1 MSKNPKNKTQ
11 SIQEEEY
18 SFPYHYIPEISEK
31 GFTQVK
37 HWSWGYRYLGGLRV
51 VIDQLNKI
59 SFNSLLDVGCGDG
72 RFLRELHQL
81 YPGKFF
87 VGLDYSARAINLA
100 KAFNPQLDYRCMNIL
115 EEKFV
120 EKFDIVTAI
129 EVLEHIP
136 KNELDTFI
144 DRIIASLKPNSTF
157 ILTVPHK
164 NVPLTDK
171 HFQHFT
177 SDSLKELLSNKFSKI
192 SFIPFDPN
200 SRFFDN
206 FVRITGSKGNYFII
220 TYKKLL
226 TYCFKLYINKYLYS
240 NKESRCKR
248 ICAVCIT

>member
-18 SFPYHYIPEISEK
+18 SFPYHYIPEISEE
-31 GFTQVK
+31 GFSQAK
-37 HWSWGYRYLGGLRV
+37 YWSWGYRYLGGLRV

-72 RFLRELHQL
+72 RFLRELNQL
-81 YPGKFF
+81 YPGNFF

>member
-11 SIQEEEY
+11 NIQEEEY

-31 GFTQVK
+31 GFSQIK

-59 SFNSLLDVGCGDG
+59 SFNSLLDIGCGEG
-72 RFLRELHQL
+72 RFLREVSQL
-81 YPGKFF
+81 YPEKTF
-87 VGLDYSARAINLA
+87 VGLDYSTRAINLA
-100 KAFNPQLDYRCMNIL
+100 KAFNPQLDYRCINIL
-115 EEKFV
+115 KEEFV
-120 EKFDIVTAI
+120 ERFDVVTAI

-136 KNELDTFI
+136 INELDIFI
-144 DRIIASLKPNSTF
+144 ERITTSLRPNSTF

-164 NVPLTDK
+164 NVPLEDK
-171 HFQHFT
+171 HYQHFT
-177 SDSLKELLSNKFSKI
+177 SNSLKELLSDKFSQI

-200 SRFFDN
+200 SRFINNYF
-206 FVRITGSKGNYFII
+206 RIIGGKGNYLII

-240 NKESRCKR
+240 NKESLCKR

>member
-1 MSKNPKNKTQ
+1 MSKTPKNKTQ
-11 SIQEEEY
+11 RIQEEEY
-18 SFPYHYIPEISEK
+18 AFPYHYIPEISEE

-51 VIDQLNKI
+51 AIDQLNKI

-72 RFLRELHQL
+72 RFLRELNQI
-81 YPGKFF
+81 YPGKRL
-87 VGLDYSARAINLA
+87 VGLDYSPQGINFA
-100 KAFNPQLDYRCMNIL
+100 KAFNPQLDYLCINIL
-115 EEKFV
+115 EEKFE
-120 EKFDIVTAI
+120 EKFDVVTAI

-157 ILTVPHK
+157 IFTVPHK
-164 NVPLTDK
+164 NVPLQDK

-177 SDSLKELLSNKFSKI
+177 SDSLKELLTNKFSKI

-200 SRFFDN
+200 NRFFDN
-206 FVRITGSKGNYFII
+206 FLRIIGGQGNYFII

-226 TYCFKLYINKYLYS
+226 SYCFKLYIKKYLYS
-240 NKESRCKR
+240 NKEYLCKR
-248 ICAVCIT
+248 ICVVCTT